1 MIVSDK
7 KKIILATI
15 LSGFFILL
23 FLVIGLNSSNYK
35 YLLSKRLP
43 KVLAIIITGV
53 SIAISSTIFQTIT
66 NNRILTPS
74 GLGLDSLYILIQT
87 LVIFVFGSTSKLIV
101 NRNINFLF
109 TVLIMILFSKI
120 LFKTLFNKE
129 KNNILNLLLI
139 GLILRT
145 LFQSL
150 SSFMQ
155 MIIDPNEFLH
165 VQDKMFASFNNINTN
180 ILLLSTVIITLI
192 VIYIFQYVKE
202 LDILLLGR
210 DHAINLGIDY
220 EHFVH
225 KSLLIVSILVSIST
239 ALVGPITFLGL
250 LVVNLSRELLNT
262 FKHKYLI
269 ITSSLVSIL
278 ALIGGQ
284 LLVERVFDFSTPIS
298 VIINFVGGVYFI
310 NLLLKESE
318 S

>member
-74 GLGLDSLYILIQT
+74 VLGLDSLYILIQT

>member
-74 GLGLDSLYILIQT
+74 VLGLDSLYILIQT

-262 FKHKYLI
+262 FEHKYLI

-284 LLVERVFDFSTPIS
+284 LLVERVFNFSTPIS